1 MKRAIMID
9 VTGLP
14 FYQQE
19 KVHQLGSATH
29 RFVLYDEQI
38 LGWLNRFLN
47 SAGCET
53 DIAIH
58 AVDKINKYCKGKRI
72 THLCTS
78 NTEFG
83 YLVTFLIKGGKTDP
97 KPVPN
102 NGYAFSYVLNA
113 DTDWCSEFGD
123 ILVENGRRVG

>member
-1 MKRAIMID
+1 MKRAIVID

-14 FYQQE
+14 DYQWE
-19 KVHQLGSATH
+19 KVYQLGDANS

-47 SAGCET
+47 EAQCEK
-53 DIAIH
+53 DIAYH
-58 AVDKINKYCKGKRI
+58 AVDKIQKYCKGKRI
-72 THLCTS
+72 THLCTT

-83 YLVTFLIKGGKTDP
+83 YLVTFLVSGGKTEP
-97 KPVPN
+97 KPVPK

-123 ILVENGRRVG
+123 VLIENGRRVG